1 MSLDFT
7 LKITCPGGTVAVGGY
22 TSAPDGIDATHARR
36 ADGRAILPAT
46 ALRGALRETYEA
58 ILRADGQPACSGGDG
73 VEPYMRASASTPS
86 GSCALLSGGP
96 CKACQLFGTRRTAIE
111 AGERHF
117 SKLVLC
123 DAVLD
128 GVAEWSIRHGV
139 AIDRKRR
146 SAAEHLLF
154 DRYCPTAAPGLEFRA
169 SGRLLDDALERDLR
183 AAALLTQHIGGGRS
197 RGMGRIELALE
208 FAEKAASNAVKIEH
222 DAIRVV
228 VTLEQPACVGVPFA
242 RENLRETRLEVP
254 GSALRGAIGFAI
266 AESLSD
272 PDADLPFQA
281 LVSDSAGASFG
292 FLYSGDADA
301 SFIGPMPLSARYCR
315 ANRSHPPHDVTLD
328 RVALALASG
337 PAEAGTVVVGNR
349 EGCSVCGAPVK
360 ATTAVRGGGQ
370 TRTRIVDRVS
380 LDRRQRSALEGALF
394 SYELIEVGSRF
405 VADITQIP
413 VASRERLGQGLVAPL
428 SLGRGRSNGWGTA
441 KVEVR
446 PIPTRRDLTARGTE
460 FERALRARLKV
471 AGIDD
476 APATRF
482 VPISLLSP
490 LLPGDEDGSATLASA
505 LGVGAESCVVR
516 IRRFGAEGGWDQR
529 RTTNDARN
537 TVRQSVVAG
546 SVFVFDLGRP
556 WRDALSTLDA
566 LEKSGLGENTHQGF
580 GRVVV
585 FDPALCSS
593 TEKKK

>member
-1 MSLDFT
+1 
-7 LKITCPGGTVAVGGY
+7 
-22 TSAPDGIDATHARR
+22 
-36 ADGRAILPAT
+36 
-46 ALRGALRETYEA
+46 
-58 ILRADGQPACSGGDG
+58 
-73 VEPYMRASASTPS
+73 
-86 GSCALLSGGP
+86 
-96 CKACQLFGTRRTAIE
+96 
-111 AGERHF
+111 
-117 SKLVLC
+117 
-123 DAVLD
+123 
-128 GVAEWSIRHGV
+128 
-139 AIDRKRR
+139 
-146 SAAEHLLF
+146 
-154 DRYCPTAAPGLEFRA
+154 
-169 SGRLLDDALERDLR
+169 
-183 AAALLTQHIGGGRS
+183 
-197 RGMGRIELALE
+197 MGRIELALE